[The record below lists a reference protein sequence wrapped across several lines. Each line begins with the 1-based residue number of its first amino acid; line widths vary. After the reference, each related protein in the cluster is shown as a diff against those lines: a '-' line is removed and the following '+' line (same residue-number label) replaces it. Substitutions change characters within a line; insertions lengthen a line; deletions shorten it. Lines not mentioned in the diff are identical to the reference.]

1 MPLQAV
7 AEVVVMAWALA
18 AVFVVSM
25 RGSES
30 PPAAGICL
38 TGLIILW
45 LCKCPPSEALAA
57 LHMWC
62 MLCRFDA
69 VLREVDPRFPTQD
82 TVFEYCVDP
91 TQHNWISWENKLSSS
106 YRYSACIVL

>member
-1 MPLQAV
+1 
-7 AEVVVMAWALA
+7 
-18 AVFVVSM
+18 
-25 RGSES
+25 
-30 PPAAGICL
+30 
-38 TGLIILW
+38 
-45 LCKCPPSEALAA
+45 
-57 LHMWC
+57 

-106 YRYSACIVL
+106 YRYSACIFV